1 MTVNIVGRAVRR
13 GAVVLMMAGLGA
25 CSSTGGLGN
34 ILGSVLGGNGGGI
47 GGGQQSNQLSGS
59 VQGVDTRSQR
69 IAIQQSNGQSVWV
82 SYDNN
87 TRVVF
92 QNQNYP
98 PTALE
103 NGDRVTASIQDGGNG
118 AYYTNYVQVDQS
130 VRGNNG
136 QQSQGQSSNVQ
147 TFQGSVRQVDRQN
160 GWFIMDDRNAGR
172 ITVLLSN
179 GVSRADINRFNNL
192 RQGDVA
198 RIYGYPRSNSQVE
211 LRQFY

>member
-1 MTVNIVGRAVRR
+1 MSIHIVRR
-13 GAVVLMMAGLGA
+13 AARVGGAALMLAVLGA

-47 GGGQQSNQLSGS
+47 GGAQSNQLSGS

-87 TRVVF
+87 TQVVF
-92 QNQNYP
+92 QNQNYSP
-98 PTALE
+98 AALE
-103 NGDRVTASIQDGGNG
+103 NGDQVTASIQDGGNG

-130 VRGNNG
+130 VRGNG
-136 QQSQGQSSNVQ
+136 GAQSQGQSSNVQ
-147 TFQGSVRQVDRQN
+147 RFQGTVRQVDRRN
-160 GWFIMDDRNAGR
+160 GWFTVDDPNAGR
-172 ITVLLSN
+172 LTVVLPN
-179 GVSRADINRFNNL
+179 GLSRADIDRYNSL
-192 RQGDVA
+192 RAGDVV
-198 RIYGYPRSNSQVE
+198 RFYGYLTGNSQVQ

>member
-1 MTVNIVGRAVRR
+1 MTVTIVGRFARR
-13 GAVVLMMAGLGA
+13 GAAALMMAGLGA

-34 ILGSVLGGNGGGI
+34 ILGSVLGGNSGGI
-47 GGGQQSNQLSGS
+47 GGGQSNQLSGS

-87 TRVVF
+87 TQVVF

-130 VRGNNG
+130 VRGG
-136 QQSQGQSSNVQ
+136 GGAQSQGQSNNVQ
-147 TFQGSVRQVDRQN
+147 RFQGSVRQVDRQN
-160 GWFIMDDRNAGR
+160 GWFTVDDRSVGR
-172 ITVLLSN
+172 ITVVLPNGLS
-179 GVSRADINRFNNL
+179 SADIDRYNNL
-192 RQGDVA
+192 RAGDVV
-198 RIYGYPRSNSQVE
+198 RFYGYRTGNSQVQ

>member
-1 MTVNIVGRAVRR
+1 MTMNIVGRAVRR
-13 GAVVLMMAGLGA
+13 GAVVLMLTGLAA

-34 ILGSVLGGNGGGI
+34 ILGSVLGGGTGGGI
-47 GGGQQSNQLSGS
+47 GGGQANQLSGS

-87 TRVVF
+87 TQVVF

-103 NGDRVTASIQDGGNG
+103 SGDRVTASIQDGGNG

-130 VRGNNG
+130 VRGSNG
-136 QQSQGQSSNVQ
+136 AQSSNVQ
-147 TFQGSVRQVDRQN
+147 AFQGSVRQVDRQN
-160 GWFIMDDRNAGR
+160 GWFMVDDRNVGR
-172 ITVLLSN
+172 ITVVLSN
-179 GVSRADINRFNNL
+179 GLRRADIDRYNNL
-192 RQGDVA
+192 RTGDVV
-198 RIYGYPRSNSQVE
+198 RFYGYRTGTSQVQ